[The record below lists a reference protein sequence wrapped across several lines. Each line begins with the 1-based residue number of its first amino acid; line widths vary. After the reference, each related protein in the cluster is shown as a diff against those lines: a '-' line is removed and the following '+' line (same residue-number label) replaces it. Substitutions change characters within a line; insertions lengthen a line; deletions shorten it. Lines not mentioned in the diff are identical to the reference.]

1 MSMAPGL
8 APDRGLSLSE
18 TLAECCGVVRN
29 VCCDMSAPRGTAF
42 KPSAAPLPRHD
53 RLAIVGHADIG
64 QYNHSPVWFARH
76 RVEQTTDIGALL
88 NNAGHAAAPP
98 S

>member
-1 MSMAPGL
+1 MAPGL

-42 KPSAAPLPRHD
+42 KPSAAPLPPPK
-53 RLAIVGHADIG
+53 LAIACK
-64 QYNHSPVWFARH
+64 SCAF
-76 RVEQTTDIGALL
+76 E
-88 NNAGHAAAPP
+88 AG
-98 S
+98 